1 VDGFFVRTEDSR
13 YNKEMKNRRLFTF
26 AACLFFLTSIFHLT
40 AAEISVTYLDG
51 KLEYLEG
58 RDTWKVLDI
67 GDSFPGGRMRLSG
80 RGFAELTSEKR
91 RVSLTRDGLYESSEL
106 FGDVKD
112 KSGVFQ
118 AVGSKFS
125 LLNNRPAAQNTAA
138 AVRAEVSEGED
149 FISWEDEYDSPLD
162 EGIAL
167 FAEGEFERAEKAF
180 SEGVLSESGAVQ
192 RECSYRKALC
202 QLNLGEPR
210 EARQNLVNLKP
221 EPKDPYIHEYTVMM
235 AALYIE
241 SMEYPAADIVLAS
254 YLKSYPRGEAAQA
267 SWLLSAYSLESQG
280 DMAGRRANLQKAVEL
295 GPKTEIGMKAAEML
309 R

>member
-1 VDGFFVRTEDSR
+1 MT
-13 YNKEMKNRRLFTF
+13 NRRLFTIS
-26 AACLFFLTSIFHLT
+26 AILFFFTSLLYLN

-58 RDTWKVLDI
+58 RDTWKALDI
-67 GDSFPGGRMRLSG
+67 GDSFPGGRIRLSG
-80 RGFAELTSEKR
+80 RGFAELSSDKR

-106 FGDVKD
+106 FGDVQD

-118 AVGSKFS
+118 AIGSKFS
-125 LLNNRPAAQNTAA
+125 LLNNRPATQNTAA

-162 EGIAL
+162 EGLAL
-167 FAEGEFERAEKAF
+167 FAKGEYARAEKAF

-192 RECSYRKALC
+192 RECTYRKALC
-202 QLNLGEPR
+202 LLNLGEPR
-210 EARQNLVNLKP
+210 EAREILANLKP
-221 EPKDPYIHEYTVMM
+221 EPKDPYIHEYTVTF

-280 DMAGRRANLQKAVEL
+280 NMAGRQASLQKAVEL
-295 GPKTEIGMKAAEML
+295 GPKTEIGITAAEML